1 MSDKKNNHN
10 ADLEANLA
18 KIANTKPQR
27 RNRKDNIYERFI
39 TRVESADIIDSA
51 DDDDSLKG
59 SIADKPAKPS
69 ALKPLK
75 NANKLSSYEPLSAAE
90 LELFAIQDQDSSQNK
105 ANLQTSDFTSTAVS
119 LDLSEAEDEVATNHV
134 IKTDSD
140 NTLIQ
145 KTVYI
150 ADSADSEHL
159 TTESAI
165 KEPVNKK
172 TVKPKDKLASS
183 KKPLL
188 IGMIFGSLL
197 IAAIVFTL
205 IFTGVLSTATAP
217 AGSDSATPALSENT
231 TPVTSTQQGAAID
244 GDKPSDSTVANT
256 SNTSTSEPQTAVVND
271 ANKNAANTVD
281 DTNKPAVEATVSDV
295 NTEPTI
301 TYDDFREESQN
312 TLYRETND

>member
-90 LELFAIQDQDSSQNK
+90 LELFAIQDQHSS
-105 ANLQTSDFTSTAVS
+105 TSTAVS
-119 LDLSEAEDEVATNHV
+119 LDLSDAEDEVATNRV
-134 IKTDSD
+134 ITTDSD
-140 NTLIQ
+140 KPSIQ

-165 KEPVNKK
+165 EEPVNKK
-172 TVKPKDKLASS
+172 TVKSKGKLASS

-217 AGSDSATPALSENT
+217 ADSDSATPALSENT

-244 GDKPSDSTVANT
+244 GSKSSDSTVA
-256 SNTSTSEPQTAVVND
+256 NTSTSEPQTAVAND
-271 ANKNAANTVD
+271 ANKNADNTVD
-281 DTNKPAVEATVSDV
+281 GTNKPVTETTVSDV

>member
-90 LELFAIQDQDSSQNK
+90 LELFAIQDQHSSTN
-105 ANLQTSDFTSTAVS
+105 TAVS
-119 LDLSEAEDEVATNHV
+119 LDLSDAEDEVAANHV

-140 NTLIQ
+140 KLSIQ

-150 ADSADSEHL
+150 ADSTDSEHL

-165 KEPVNKK
+165 EEPVNKK
-172 TVKPKDKLASS
+172 TVKSKGKLASS

-217 AGSDSATPALSENT
+217 AGSANT

-244 GDKPSDSTVANT
+244 GSKSSDSTVA
-256 SNTSTSEPQTAVVND
+256 NTSTSEPQTAVAND

-281 DTNKPAVEATVSDV
+281 DTKKPVTEATVSDV